1 MTEVSSTKILVI
13 EVQVALDAVQAEI
26 LVQRRDDEQ
35 GVDIGGDQL
44 LVDLAPR
51 RLAAE
56 QALALQQAQEAALGG
71 QQQPVADRDRRHPR
85 FEREFRRARR
95 AQEFDAVPVLRGHPP
110 SGIVPM
116 FQADLLLKERPPAES

>member
-1 MTEVSSTKILVI
+1 LDSRTTGST
-13 EVQVALDAVQAEI
+13 LDAVQAEI

-35 GVDIGGDQL
+35 GVDIGGDEL

-71 QQQPVADRDRRHPR
+71 EQQPVTHGDRRHPR
-85 FEREFRRARR
+85 FEREFRRTCP

-110 SGIVPM
+110 RRILPM
-116 FQADLLLKERPPAES
+116 LQADLLLKERPPAES